1 MSNIYFS
8 ESELTNATNI
18 IIEYLRDTG
27 FTGSVEDGTGIADT
41 IIKPNALLYSLYSQL
56 IEKVSAYLSLQK
68 ATDMYKAGTLL
79 ADDYDAA
86 VDNILAN
93 WFVTRKEGK
102 PTYGTLRI
110 WFLQPLDFLHF
121 TDGEIIGN
129 FNGHNLVVNEDQVFA
144 ESNFSQVVNATT
156 NYNEYFVDV
165 AVRSSDNFD
174 DIIVE
179 GDAGVAGRF
188 SNVYY
193 LRTSVPANFIPG
205 ISPET
210 SEAFIYRTKQAIT
223 TRELITERAI
233 NTVLIENFDEILNIY
248 TAGHGDPEQIRDIV
262 TLDNGARV
270 HYGNK
275 ADIYVASNLTKIS
288 QSFKLKTAGEI
299 PINELPDNSHIGHI
313 LKCYTERSNGTIDGE
328 TSITN
333 ILVTEKMW
341 NMAIYKPTAIL
352 VDAPEGSWVR
362 LEYLYDPAIPAIQE
376 FVYSD
381 SQRIV
386 CYDPQVK
393 HKYPVVMRFNFTIT
407 LVEEEYREDSRT
419 EATKAV
425 VEYINGLA
433 RYNENY
439 IESELITYIHQSV
452 PNVKK
457 VIVPLGCTA
466 TLFDPLHM
474 CDNTIEVHNTF
485 SISDFPEMSKQ
496 ISANTVQMY
505 TDSTLITVN

>member
-8 ESELTNATNI
+8 ENDLTNATNI

-68 ATDMYKAGTLL
+68 ATDMYKEGTLL
-79 ADDYDAA
+79 ADDYEAA

-110 WFLQPLDFLHF
+110 WFIQPLDFLHF
-121 TDGEIIGN
+121 VDGEIVGN
-129 FNGHNLVVNEDQVFA
+129 FNGHNLVANEDQVFA
-144 ESNFSQVVNATT
+144 ENNFSQVVNATT
-156 NYNEYFVDV
+156 NYNEYYVDV
-165 AVRSSDNFD
+165 AVRSTDNFD
-174 DIIVE
+174 TIITE
-179 GDAGVAGRF
+179 NDAGVSGRIN
-188 SNVYY
+188 NVYY

-205 ISPET
+205 IAKET
-210 SEAFIYRTKQAIT
+210 SEAFINRTKQAIT

-262 TLDNGARV
+262 TLENGARV

-275 ADIYVASNLTKIS
+275 ADIYVASSLTKIS
-288 QSFKLKTAGEI
+288 QDFKLKTAGEI
-299 PINELPDNSHIGHI
+299 PISELPDNSHIGHI
-313 LKCYTERSNGTIDGE
+313 LKAYKARSNGIVE
-328 TSITN
+328 EEIAVTN

-352 VDAPEGSWVR
+352 VDAPEDSWVH
-362 LEYLYDPAIPAIQE
+362 LEYLYDPTIPTIQE

-381 SQRIV
+381 AQRIV

-393 HKYPVVMRFNFTIT
+393 HKYPVVMKFNFTVT
-407 LVEEEYREDSRT
+407 LVEEQYRDESRVQVNR
-419 EATKAV
+419 AV

-433 RYNENY
+433 KYNENY

-452 PNVKK
+452 SNVKK

-466 TLFDPLHM
+466 TLFDPLYM
-474 CDNTIEVHNTF
+474 RDNTIEVHNTF